1 MNHPIQNSEA
11 NVLTAHMK
19 DAIDKACASIAPTWP
34 LDQFIA
40 VNPWWEMTDQPI
52 EAVSAKLK
60 TLSNIN
66 CLMPRDYYLSSWR
79 NNTILKKHLAKA
91 AKEQQLDL
99 TVEALVNRLEF
110 KSLAL
115 KSTDNQI
122 KLLSD
127 LLDDMRNLNH
137 EMSWHDEISHQI
149 SQFCA
154 AYFNQGS
161 MLQFPSQTGLYQSWL
176 LMVRQDIGIEILM
189 GVKHLSSAFKALPNT
204 PEQLIALA
212 INELGIAENLVN
224 DYCHALLLNTN
235 GWASW
240 VAYLRWQDRLNG
252 KDNILMNELVAI
264 RMAWALVIW
273 RHCESA
279 ELKQAWHNNLQAWP
293 AMLKANLA
301 AQKLDWCW
309 QRAAEIAYQEN
320 LQKSLLNAE
329 TNKIQ
334 QPILQAAFCIDVRS
348 EVFRRALEKQD
359 KNIQTIGFAGFFGL
373 PIEYQPAG
381 SELVRPQL
389 PGLLKPTIRAQ
400 EINLSANES
409 ANKRKNKFAN
419 IASWHRFSRS
429 APATFTYVEATGIF
443 YAYKLLKASLFPS
456 SNAHPINALNANNQA
471 TFALTNEAGTLS
483 LDDKKNLAAGILGS
497 MSLTQ
502 HFAPIVLLIGHGS
515 ETCNNAHAAGL
526 DCGACGGQT
535 GEVNVRILAD
545 LLNTADIRAALALD
559 GIIIPAQTC
568 FIAALHNTTSDNITL
583 YDLKKWPVNSERI
596 KLVNTWLATASSLAR
611 IERSAKLGIS
621 ATNEQRTESA
631 ILERTKDWSQV
642 RPEWGLANNASFI
655 VAPRHRTAHLN
666 LQGRSFL
673 HDYNWAEDKGF
684 KVLELIMTAP
694 MIVTHWINLQYY
706 ASVTDNLK
714 YGSGNK
720 VLHNVVGGNIGV
732 FEGNGGDLRIGLSMQ
747 SLHDGK
753 QWMHQPLRLS
763 VYIEAPQSAI
773 QEIVNQHQFVKNL
786 IDNNWLYLFSL
797 DNTEQESTI
806 KQISR
811 YYQGAWHNTE
821 GVTDIV
827 K

>member
-1 MNHPIQNSEA
+1 MNYTVQNSET
-11 NVLTAHMK
+11 NPLTTQMK
-19 DAIDKACASIAPTWP
+19 EAIDKACASIAPTWP

-40 VNPWWEMTDQPI
+40 VNPWWEMTNLPI

-60 TLSNIN
+60 TLANIN
-66 CLMPRDYYLSSWR
+66 CLMPRDYYLSGWQ
-79 NNTILKKHLAKA
+79 NNTILKTHLAKA
-91 AKEQQLDL
+91 AKEQQLNV
-99 TVEALVNRLEF
+99 TIEALVSHLAV
-110 KSLAL
+110 KSLPL

-127 LLDDMRNLNH
+127 LLDDTRDLNH
-137 EMSWHDEISHQI
+137 EMSWHDEISQQV

-189 GVKHLSSAFKALPNT
+189 GTKHLSSAFKALPNT
-204 PEQLIALA
+204 PKQLIALA
-212 INELGIAENLVN
+212 IAELGIVPDAIT
-224 DYCHALLLNTN
+224 DYCHALLLSTN

-240 VAYLRWQDRLNG
+240 VAYLRWQDQLNN
-252 KDNILMNELVAI
+252 KDNVLMNELVAI

-279 ELKQAWHNNLQAWP
+279 ELKQAWRNNIQAWP
-293 AMLKANLA
+293 AMLTANLA
-301 AQKLDWCW
+301 EQKLDWCW

-320 LQKSLLNAE
+320 LQKSLINAE

-348 EVFRRALEKQD
+348 EVYRRALEKQD

-389 PGLLKPTIRAQ
+389 PGLLKPTIRVQ
-400 EINLSANES
+400 EINLSANTS
-409 ANKRKNKFAN
+409 ANQRKSRFAN

-443 YAYKLLKASLFPS
+443 YVYKLLKASLFPS
-456 SNAHPINALNANNQA
+456 NNQHPINALNANSQA
-471 TFALTNEAGTLS
+471 SFVLTNEAGVLS
-483 LDDKKNLAAGILGS
+483 LIDKKNLVAGILCA

-502 HFAPIVLLIGHGS
+502 DFAPIVLLIGHGS

-545 LLNTADIRAALALD
+545 LLNSAEIRAALAQD
-559 GIIIPAQTC
+559 GIIIPTQTR
-568 FIAALHNTTSDNITL
+568 FIAGLHNTTSDNITL
-583 YDLKKWPVNSERI
+583 YDLEKWPADSEQI
-596 KLVNTWLATASSLAR
+596 KQVNTWLAAASSLAR

-621 ATNEQRTESA
+621 ATSEQIIDRA

-666 LQGRSFL
+666 LRGRSFL
-673 HDYNWAEDKGF
+673 HDYNWQNDKDY

-720 VLHNVVGGNIGV
+720 VLHNVVGGNVGV

-763 VYIEAPQSAI
+763 VYIEAPKSVI
-773 QEIVNQHQFVKNL
+773 QNIVDKHQFVKNL
-786 IDNNWLYLFSL
+786 IDNNWLYLF
-797 DNTEQESTI
+797 NICQET
-806 KQISR
+806 KQIIR
-811 YYQGAWHNTE
+811 YYQGEWNK
-821 GVTDIV
+821 V
-827 K
+827 

>member
-1 MNHPIQNSEA
+1 MSNLKQNTQA
-11 NVLTAHMK
+11 NMLTTQMK
-19 DAIDKACASIAPTWP
+19 DAIDKACAAIAPTWP

-60 TLSNIN
+60 TLANIN
-66 CLMPRDYYLSSWR
+66 CLMPSDYYLSGWQ
-79 NNTILKKHLAKA
+79 NNTILKTHIAKA
-91 AKEQQLDL
+91 AKEQQLDV
-99 TVEALVNRLEF
+99 TIEALVNRLEF

-127 LLDDMRNLNH
+127 LLDDTRDLNH
-137 EMSWHDEISHQI
+137 EMSWHDEISQQI

-176 LMVRQDIGIEILM
+176 LMVRQDVGIEILM
-189 GVKHLSSAFKALPNT
+189 GVKHLSSVFKTLPNT

-212 INELGIAENLVN
+212 INELGVAEHAIT

-252 KDNILMNELVAI
+252 KENVLMNELVAI

-293 AMLKANLA
+293 AMLAANLA

-320 LQKSLLNAE
+320 LQKSLLNTE

-381 SELVRPQL
+381 SEMVRPQL

-400 EINLSANES
+400 EINLSTNTS
-409 ANKRKNKFAN
+409 ANKRQNRFAN

-456 SNAHPINALNANNQA
+456 NNQHPINALNAKSQA
-471 TFALTNEAGTLS
+471 TFALTNEAGDLS
-483 LDDKKNLAAGILGS
+483 LDDRKNLAAGILGA

-535 GEVNVRILAD
+535 GEVNVRIVAD
-545 LLNTADIRAALALD
+545 LLNTADIRAVLALD
-559 GIIIPAQTC
+559 GIIIPAQTR
-568 FIAALHNTTSDNITL
+568 FLAGLHNTTSDNITL
-583 YDLKKWPVNSERI
+583 YDLKKWPVDSERI
-596 KLVNTWLATASSLAR
+596 KQVNTWLEAASSLAR
-611 IERSAKLGIS
+611 IERSTKLGIS
-621 ATNEQRTESA
+621 TTNEQTTESA

-666 LQGRSFL
+666 CEGRSFL
-673 HDYNWAEDKGF
+673 HDYSWQNDKDF

-773 QEIVNQHQFVKNL
+773 QDVVNKYQFVKNL

-797 DNTEQESTI
+797 DNTEQVGAI

-811 YYQGAWHNTE
+811 YYQGDWNK
-821 GVTDIV
+821 V
-827 K
+827 

>member
-1 MNHPIQNSEA
+1 MNYPIQNSKA
-11 NVLTAHMK
+11 NVLTTQMK
-19 DAIDKACASIAPTWP
+19 DAIDKACAAITPTWP

-40 VNPWWEMTDQPI
+40 VNPWWEMTDQPF

-60 TLSNIN
+60 TLANIS
-66 CLMPRDYYLSSWR
+66 CLMPRGYYLSGWQNSA
-79 NNTILKKHLAKA
+79 ILKTHLAKA
-91 AKEQQLDL
+91 AKEQQLEVTL
-99 TVEALVNRLEF
+99 EALASHLTF
-110 KSLAL
+110 KAS
-115 KSTDNQI
+115 DNQI

-127 LLDDMRNLNH
+127 LLDDSRDLNH
-137 EMSWHDEISHQI
+137 EMSWHDEISQQI

-161 MLQFPSQTGLYQSWL
+161 MLQFPSQAGLYQSWL
-176 LMVRQDIGIEILM
+176 VMVRQDVGIEILM

-212 INELGIAENLVN
+212 INELGIAETLVN

-240 VAYLRWQDRLNG
+240 VAYLRWQDRLNN
-252 KDNILMNELVAI
+252 KENALMNELLAI

-293 AMLKANLA
+293 DMLATNLA

-320 LQKSLLNAE
+320 LQKSLLSSE

-359 KNIQTIGFAGFFGL
+359 KYIQTIGFAGFFGL

-381 SELVRPQL
+381 SEFVRPQL
-389 PGLLKPTIRAQ
+389 PGLLKPSIRAQ
-400 EINLSANES
+400 EINLSANAS
-409 ANKRKNKFAN
+409 ANKRQNRFAN

-456 SNAHPINALNANNQA
+456 NNQHPINTLNANSQV
-471 TFALTNEAGTLS
+471 TFALTNEAGALS
-483 LDDKKNLAAGILGS
+483 LDDKKNLVAGILRA

-502 HFAPIVLLIGHGS
+502 HFAPVVLLIGHGS

-545 LLNTADIRAALALD
+545 LLNTAEIRAALARD
-559 GIIIPAQTC
+559 GIMIPTQTR
-568 FIAALHNTTSDNITL
+568 FLAGLHNTTSDNITL
-583 YDLKKWPVNSERI
+583 YDLEKWPVDSERI
-596 KLVNTWLATASSLAR
+596 MQVNTWLAAASSLAR
-611 IERSAKLGIS
+611 VERSIKLGIS
-621 ATNEQRTESA
+621 ATNEQDISTS
-631 ILERTKDWSQV
+631 ILKRTKDWSQV

-655 VAPRHRTAHLN
+655 VAPRHRTAHLD

-673 HDYNWAEDKGF
+673 HDYNWQNDIDF
-684 KVLELIMTAP
+684 KVLELIITAP

-753 QWMHQPLRLS
+753 DWMHQPLRLS
-763 VYIEAPQSAI
+763 VYIEAPQLAI
-773 QEIVNQHQFVKNL
+773 QDIVNKHQFVKNL
-786 IDNNWLYLFSL
+786 IDNNWLYLFSIN
-797 DNTEQESTI
+797 NTGQESKI

-811 YYQGAWHNTE
+811 YYLGTWHSTK

>member
-1 MNHPIQNSEA
+1 MSNLNQNTQA
-11 NVLTAHMK
+11 NMLTTQMK
-19 DAIDKACASIAPTWP
+19 DAIDKACAAIAPTWP

-60 TLSNIN
+60 TLANIN
-66 CLMPRDYYLSSWR
+66 CLMPSDYYLSGWQ
-79 NNTILKKHLAKA
+79 NNTILKTHLAKA
-91 AKEQQLDL
+91 AKEQQLDV
-99 TVEALVNRLEF
+99 TIEALVNRLEF

-127 LLDDMRNLNH
+127 LLDDTRDLNH
-137 EMSWHDEISHQI
+137 EMSWHDEISQQI

-176 LMVRQDIGIEILM
+176 LMVRQDVGIEILM
-189 GVKHLSSAFKALPNT
+189 GVKHLSLVFKALPNT

-212 INELGIAENLVN
+212 ISELGVPEYAIT
-224 DYCHALLLNTN
+224 DYCHALLLSTN

-252 KDNILMNELVAI
+252 KNNVLMNDLVAI

-279 ELKQAWHNNLQAWP
+279 ELKQAWRNNLKAWP
-293 AMLKANLA
+293 TMLAANFA

-320 LQKSLLNAE
+320 LQKSLLSSE

-400 EINLSANES
+400 EINLSANAS
-409 ANKRKNKFAN
+409 ANKRQKRFAN

-443 YAYKLLKASLFPS
+443 YAYKLLKASLFPAK
-456 SNAHPINALNANNQA
+456 NQHPINALNANSQA

-483 LDDKKNLAAGILGS
+483 LVDKKNLAADVLRA

-502 HFAPIVLLIGHGS
+502 LFAPIVLLIGHGS

-535 GEVNVRILAD
+535 GEVNVRILAH
-545 LLNTADIRAALALD
+545 LLNSADIRAELALD
-559 GIIIPAQTC
+559 GIIIPVQTC
-568 FIAALHNTTSDNITL
+568 FIAGLHNTTSDNITL
-583 YDLKKWPVNSERI
+583 YDLEKWPVDSEHI
-596 KLVNTWLATASSLAR
+596 KQVNTWLAAASSLTR

-621 ATNEQRTESA
+621 ATNEQTTESA

-666 LQGRSFL
+666 CEGRSFL
-673 HDYNWAEDKGF
+673 HDYSWQNDKDF

-747 SLHDGK
+747 SLHNGK

-797 DNTEQESTI
+797 DNTEYEAAT

-811 YYQGAWHNTE
+811 YYLGAWHNTQ
-821 GVTDIV
+821 GVTNII

>member
-1 MNHPIQNSEA
+1 MSYLIQNSEA
-11 NVLTAHMK
+11 NVLTTQMK
-19 DAIDKACASIAPTWP
+19 DSIEQACASIAPTWP

-40 VNPWWEMTDQPI
+40 VNPWWEMTNLPI
-52 EAVSAKLK
+52 ETVSAKLK
-60 TLSNIN
+60 TLANIN
-66 CLMPRDYYLSSWR
+66 CLMPREYYLNSWQ
-79 NNTILKKHLAKA
+79 NNTILKTHLAKA
-91 AKEQQLDL
+91 AKEQQLDV
-99 TVEALVNRLEF
+99 TIEALVTHLT
-110 KSLAL
+110 L
-115 KSTDNQI
+115 KASEIQI

-127 LLDDMRNLNH
+127 LLDDTRDLNH
-137 EMSWHDEISHQI
+137 EMSWHDEISQQI

-154 AYFNQGS
+154 AFFNQGS

-176 LMVRQDIGIEILM
+176 LMVRQDIGIEVLM
-189 GVKHLSSAFKALPNT
+189 GVKHLSSSFKALPNSH
-204 PEQLIALA
+204 EQLIALA
-212 INELGIAENLVN
+212 INELGIAEHAVT
-224 DYCHALLLNTN
+224 DYCLALLLNTN

-240 VAYLRWQDRLNG
+240 VAFLRWQDRLNG
-252 KDNILMNELVAI
+252 KDNLLMSELVAI

-273 RHCESA
+273 RNCDSA
-279 ELKQAWHNNLQAWP
+279 ELKQVWHNNLQAWP
-293 AMLKANLA
+293 AMLAANLE

-320 LQKSLLNAE
+320 IHNSLLSSE

-359 KNIQTIGFAGFFGL
+359 KSIQTIGFAGFFGL

-400 EINLSANES
+400 EINLSAKNS
-409 ANKRKNKFAN
+409 ANKRHNKFAK

-456 SNAHPINALNANNQA
+456 NNQHPINALNANSPT
-471 TFALTNEAGTLS
+471 TFALTNDAGALS
-483 LDDKKNLAAGILGS
+483 LVDKKNLAAGILGA

-515 ETCNNAHAAGL
+515 ETCNNAYAAGL
-526 DCGACGGQT
+526 DFGACGGQT

-545 LLNTADIRAALALD
+545 LLNSAEIRKALALD
-559 GIIIPAQTC
+559 GISIPMQTC
-568 FIAALHNTTSDNITL
+568 FLAGLHNTTSDNITL
-583 YDLKKWPVNSERI
+583 YDLDKWPVDSEYI
-596 KLVNTWLATASSLAR
+596 KQVNTWLTAASNLAR
-611 IERSAKLGIS
+611 IERSTKLGIY
-621 ATNEQRTESA
+621 ATSEQTTESA

-655 VAPRHRTAHLN
+655 VAPRHRTAHLD
-666 LQGRSFL
+666 LAGRSFL
-673 HDYNWAEDKGF
+673 HDYSWQNDKDF

-747 SLHDGK
+747 SLHNGK

-763 VYIEAPQSAI
+763 VYLEAPQSAI
-773 QEIVNQHQFVKNL
+773 QDIVNKHVFVKNL
-786 IDNNWLYLFSL
+786 IDKNWLYLFSL
-797 DNTEQESTI
+797 DNVLKVGKLQDSAPR
-806 KQISR
+806 QISR
-811 YYQGAWHNTE
+811 YYQGAWNK
-821 GVTDIV
+821 V
-827 K
+827 